1 MYFVCNTIVFVV
13 HLKYK
18 EGEILMGL
26 TTIRLDDDILSWIE
40 EYSDFNG
47 VSKTKMIREILREK
61 MQDDADYL
69 EAMQSIEESKNEPN
83 ISREEMMKRYG

>member
-1 MYFVCNTIVFVV
+1 
-13 HLKYK
+13 
-18 EGEILMGL
+18 MGL

-83 ISREEMMKRYG
+83 ISREEMMNRYG